1 MTLAIWLVLG
11 STNRFKDLGFR
22 TATKLDKKYM
32 ILVLV
37 KHPVL
42 DLTFFIRKE
51 AVARKRH
58 LWMTSWLL
66 SVTSLYVFCDSFVFH
81 YILTMPVDFGFIFPL
96 PSSIHKWYMTFGLR
110 RMAQSHF
117 DKVVQCFIQV
127 FTTVGLFLDLDYL
140 SISVKPEERD
150 PGHSESFDS
159 FLYPREIVKDS
170 GS

>member
-1 MTLAIWLVLG
+1 
-11 STNRFKDLGFR
+11 
-22 TATKLDKKYM
+22 M

-42 DLTFFIRKE
+42 NFTFLIRKE

-81 YILTMPVDFGFIFPL
+81 YILTLPVDFGFIFPL
-96 PSSIHKWYMTFGLR
+96 PSSIHKWYMTFGER

-117 DKVVQCFIQV
+117 DKVVKWCSVSFKYLLQWDCFLI
-127 FTTVGLFLDLDYL
+127 LIIYL
-140 SISVKPEERD
+140 SVLSPRKGIPGIVSHLIPFFTLGKLSKILGPRVGTFNFVCKEESHHDSVAILK
-150 PGHSESFDS
+150 
-159 FLYPREIVKDS
+159 
-170 GS
+170 